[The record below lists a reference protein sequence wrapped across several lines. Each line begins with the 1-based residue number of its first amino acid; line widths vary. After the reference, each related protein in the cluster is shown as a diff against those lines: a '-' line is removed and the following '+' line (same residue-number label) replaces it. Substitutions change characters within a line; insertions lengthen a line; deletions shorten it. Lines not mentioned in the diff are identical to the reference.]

1 MEQDPFGE
9 NVICWLCDN
18 GLLILAISIMGIVAL
33 LRWSSVPALSSL
45 PFFTTATPTSTLA
58 PLPSMTPAITATI
71 TTTITTTSPP
81 TVMVTVQPTP
91 TPVSAPGF
99 VLVFVPLH
107 WQSGRDEFERMA
119 RQQAE
124 NFIVESGIENFF
136 TVDIVLLETG
146 MDDAQLGSEDLVY
159 DLVEFGLARTPG
171 DRYIGLTDGDIA
183 PEGISD
189 VVGWTSGGIGVV
201 GETSDTYVSAHEL
214 GHTFGLCDEYS
225 YQEWFRQ
232 NEEYL
237 DGCPNPYPPDCSQDL
252 TENVICDGSP
262 TADGRNSI
270 MGPAG
275 LSGEYGF
282 NPASLTHLQG
292 IFQEMAEL
300 SAP

>member
-1 MEQDPFGE
+1 LEQDPFGE
-9 NVICWLCDN
+9 SVICWLCDN

-45 PFFTTATPTSTLA
+45 PFFVTVTPTPTLT
-58 PLPSMTPAITATI
+58 PLPSMTPTITATL
-71 TTTITTTSPP
+71 PP
-81 TVMVTVQPTP
+81 TVTITAQPTP
-91 TPVSAPGF
+91 TPIFAPQF
-99 VLVFVPLH
+99 VMVFVPLH
-107 WQSGRDEFERMA
+107 WQSGRDDFESMA
-119 RQQAE
+119 QQQAE
-124 NFIVESGIENFF
+124 NFIIESGIENFF
-136 TVDIVLLETG
+136 AVEVVLLETG

-201 GETSDTYVSAHEL
+201 GETSDAYVTAHEL

-237 DGCPNPYPPDCSQDL
+237 DGCPNPYPPDCSQNL
-252 TENVICDGSP
+252 TESVICDGLP
-262 TADGRNSI
+262 TSDGRNSM

-275 LSGEYGF
+275 LPGEYGF
-282 NPASLTHLQG
+282 NRASLTHLQQM
-292 IFQEMAEL
+292 FQEMAEL